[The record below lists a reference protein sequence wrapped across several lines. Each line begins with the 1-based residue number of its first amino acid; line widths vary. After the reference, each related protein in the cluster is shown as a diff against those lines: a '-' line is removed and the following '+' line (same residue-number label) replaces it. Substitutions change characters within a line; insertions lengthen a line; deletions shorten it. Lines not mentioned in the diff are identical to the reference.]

1 MNSKSISTATGDYF
15 AEHCEEVRTR
25 NKRARS
31 FQRQGLRNARCL
43 PSPSK
48 AYSNAMIR
56 SRQEEAEMKIV
67 LAVDGSS
74 CSDAAVD
81 EVARRPW
88 PADSQARI
96 ISVMELPA
104 PLTSE
109 PWIPSVEYMKE
120 AEAAE
125 RARAEKTLSAAA
137 AKLRKGIGSKPLS
150 ITTEVLRGSPKRVI
164 VEEAGKGGADL
175 IVVGSH
181 GYRSWERMLLGSVSQ
196 AVALHAERSVE
207 IVRKR

>member
-1 MNSKSISTATGDYF
+1 
-15 AEHCEEVRTR
+15 
-25 NKRARS
+25 
-31 FQRQGLRNARCL
+31 
-43 PSPSK
+43 
-48 AYSNAMIR
+48 
-56 SRQEEAEMKIV
+56 MKIV
-67 LAVDGSS
+67 LAIDGSA

-88 PADSQARI
+88 PADSQVRI

-109 PWIPSVEYMKE
+109 QWLPSAEYFKEVET
-120 AEAAE
+120 AE
-125 RARAEKTLSAAA
+125 RTQAVKTLAAA
-137 AKLRKGIGSKPLS
+137 TAKLREGIGSNLLN
-150 ITTEVLRGSPKRVI
+150 ITTEVLVGSPKRVI
-164 VEEAGKGGADL
+164 VEEAEKWGADL

-196 AVALHAERSVE
+196 TVALHAECSVE